1 MVIVSI
7 SASILLVALLVLT
20 IIKLAQ
26 KRDSLTEKQK
36 KDVRQG
42 MPFLIAITV
51 VCLISIPIT
60 MHISE
65 KKDQQVLWTFMPNS
79 AANLSNETV
88 KQILTS
94 FENQCVGL
102 KKYPDAVE
110 SVTVCVNKYDP
121 SMIPTPRQEQLGW
134 KNEIEITIKIKDN
147 ANTAWPQIN
156 GHTLYYYLGGID
168 SPGIVTMKNES
179 GMFLGIAEKD
189 LSDGNFIRADAFKKV
204 DEI

>member
-7 SASILLVALLVLT
+7 SASVLLVALLVLT

-42 MPFLIAITV
+42 MPFLVVITI
-51 VCLISIPIT
+51 VCLVSIPIT
-60 MHISE
+60 MHLSDKTEHQI
-65 KKDQQVLWTFMPNS
+65 QWTFSPNS

-88 KQILTS
+88 KQILSS

-102 KKYPDAVE
+102 QKYPDAVE
-110 SVTVCVNKYDP
+110 SATVCVNKYDP
-121 SMIPTPRQEQLGW
+121 SIVSTYRQEQLGW
-134 KNEIEITIKIKDN
+134 KNEIEITIKIKDD
-147 ANTAWPQIN
+147 ANTAWPQIK
-156 GHTLYYYLGGID
+156 GHTLYYYIGGVD

-179 GMFLGIAEKD
+179 GMFLGIAEND
-189 LSDGNFIRADAFKKV
+189 ITDGNFVRADIFKKV